1 MKNFK
6 NVAII
11 AGSGNLPGLVY
22 QQLSDSYVVGF
33 EGMECSLGKHAIFHN
48 FNQLGKFF
56 EDLKNRGIRRV
67 VMVGGMQRPVLDE
80 TKFDEYL
87 KARSISFLSALQQGD
102 DALLKYIISLF
113 LENNITPIGADEVV
127 SNLTLKAGFYAGAP
141 DNLNLNDIKRADQI
155 LEKISCLD
163 IGQSVVVEAGQVL
176 GIETAQGTKQMLE
189 YVRDTSSLLRRVGGG
204 VLVKRA
210 KINQD
215 LRVDMPTIGPET
227 IRQVYEAKLGAVIIS
242 PDKVIVIKQDECF
255 RLCNKLSLSFIVKEP
270 EK

>member
-1 MKNFK
+1 MKTFK

-22 QQLSDSYVVGF
+22 EQLSDPYVVGF
-33 EGMECSLGKHAIFHN
+33 EGMECSLSNHAVFHN

-56 EDLKNRGIRRV
+56 DDLNNRGIRSV
-67 VMVGGMQRPVLDE
+67 VMVGGMKRPLLDE

-87 KARSISFLSALQQGD
+87 KVRSHSFFSALQQGD

-113 LENNITPIGADEVV
+113 LENNITPIGANEVV
-127 SNLTLKAGFYAGAP
+127 RNLTLKPGFYVGAQ
-141 DNLNLNDIKRADQI
+141 DNINLNDVKRADQI
-155 LEKISCLD
+155 LEKTSCLD

-176 GIETAQGTKQMLE
+176 GIETVQGTKKMLE

-204 VLVKRA
+204 VLVKRE

-227 IRQVYEAKLGAVIIS
+227 IRQVHEAKLESVIIS
-242 PDKVIVIKQDECF
+242 PNTVIVIKQDECF
-255 RLCNKLSLSFIVKEP
+255 RLCKKFSLSFIVRERDK
-270 EK
+270 

>member
-11 AGSGNLPGLVY
+11 AGSGNLPRLVY
-22 QQLSDSYVVGF
+22 EQLSDPYVVGF
-33 EGMECSLGKHAIFHN
+33 EGMECSLSKHAIFHN

-56 EDLKNRGIRRV
+56 KDLNDRGVGRV
-67 VMVGGMQRPVLDE
+67 VMVGGMQRPLLDE

-87 KARSISFLSALQQGD
+87 KARSRSVFNALQQGD

-113 LENNITPIGADEVV
+113 LEKNITPIGANEVV
-127 SNLTLKAGFYAGAP
+127 SNLTLKEGVYIGSL
-141 DNLNLNDIKRADQI
+141 NHVNLNDVKRADQI
-155 LEKISCLD
+155 LEKTSCLD
-163 IGQSVVVEAGQVL
+163 IGQSVVVQAGQVL
-176 GIETAQGTKQMLE
+176 GIETVQGTERMLG
-189 YVRDTSSLLRRVGGG
+189 YVRDTSALLGRVAGGI
-204 VLVKRA
+204 LVKRE

-227 IRQVYEAKLGAVIIS
+227 ILQVHEAKLDAIIIS
-242 PDKVIVIKQDECF
+242 PDTVIVIEQDECF
-255 RLCNKLSLSFIVKEP
+255 RLCKKLSLSFIVKKR

>member
-1 MKNFK
+1 MKNLK

-22 QQLSDSYVVGF
+22 EQLSDPYVVGF
-33 EGMECSLGKHAIFHN
+33 EGMKCSLSNHAVFHN

-56 EDLKNRGIRRV
+56 EDLNSRGIRSV
-67 VMVGGMQRPVLDE
+67 VMVGGMKRPLLDE

-87 KARSISFLSALQQGD
+87 KLRSHSFFSALQKGD

-113 LENNITPIGADEVV
+113 LENNITPIGANEVV
-127 SNLTLKAGFYAGAP
+127 RNLTLKPGFYVGVQ
-141 DNLNLNDIKRADQI
+141 DSVNLNDVKRADQI
-155 LEKISCLD
+155 LEKTSCLD

-189 YVRDTSSLLRRVGGG
+189 YVRATPSILRRVGGG
-204 VLVKRA
+204 VLVKRE

-227 IRQVYEAKLGAVIIS
+227 IRQVHEAKLDAVIIS
-242 PDKVIVIKQDECF
+242 PNTVIVINQDECL
-255 RLCNKLSLSFIVKEP
+255 RLCKKFSLSFIVRERTK
-270 EK
+270 

>member
-1 MKNFK
+1 MKNLK

-22 QQLSDSYVVGF
+22 EQLSDPYVVGF
-33 EGMECSLGKHAIFHN
+33 EGMECSLSNHAVFHN

-56 EDLKNRGIRRV
+56 EDLNNRGIRSV
-67 VMVGGMQRPVLDE
+67 VMVGGMKRPLLDK

-87 KARSISFLSALQQGD
+87 KVKSPSFFRALQQGD

-113 LENNITPIGADEVV
+113 IENNITPIGANDVV
-127 SNLTLKAGFYAGAP
+127 RNLTLKSGFYVGAQ
-141 DNLNLNDIKRADQI
+141 DSINLNDVKRADQI
-155 LEKISCLD
+155 LDKTSCLD

-204 VLVKRA
+204 VLVKRE
-210 KINQD
+210 KIKQD

-227 IRQVYEAKLGAVIIS
+227 IRQVHEAKLDAIIIS
-242 PDKVIVIKQDECF
+242 PNTVIVIQQDECF
-255 RLCNKLSLSFIVKEP
+255 RLCKKFSLSFIVRERDK
-270 EK
+270 

>member
-11 AGSGNLPGLVY
+11 AGSGNLPELVY
-22 QQLSDSYVVGF
+22 EQLSDPYVVGF
-33 EGMECSLGKHAIFHN
+33 EGMECSLSKHAIFHN

-56 EDLKNRGIRRV
+56 EDLNNRGIRHV
-67 VMVGGMQRPVLDE
+67 VMVGGMQRPLLDE

-87 KARSISFLSALQQGD
+87 KAKSLSFFSALQQGD

-113 LENNITPIGADEVV
+113 LENNITPIGASEVV
-127 SNLTLKAGFYAGAP
+127 RNLTLKAGLYVGAP
-141 DNLNLNDIKRADQI
+141 ENVNLNDVKRADQI
-155 LEKISCLD
+155 LEKTSCLD

-189 YVRDTSSLLRRVGGG
+189 YVRDTSSILRRVGGG
-204 VLVKRA
+204 VLVKRE
-210 KINQD
+210 KLNQD

-227 IRQVYEAKLGAVIIS
+227 IHQVHEAKLDAVIIS
-242 PDKVIVIKQDECF
+242 PNTVIVIKQDECF
-255 RLCNKLSLSFIVKEP
+255 RLCKKLSLSFIVKER

>member
-11 AGSGNLPGLVY
+11 AGSGNLPGLVCE
-22 QQLSDSYVVGF
+22 QLSNPYVVGF
-33 EGMECSLGKHAIFHN
+33 EGMECSLSNQAIFHN

-56 EDLKNRGIRRV
+56 EDLNNRGIRSV
-67 VMVGGMQRPVLDE
+67 VMVGGMQRPLLDE

-87 KARSISFLSALQQGD
+87 KARSHSIFNALQQGD

-113 LENNITPIGADEVV
+113 LEKNITPIGVNEVV
-127 SNLTLKAGFYAGAP
+127 SNLTLKAGVYIGSP
-141 DNLNLNDIKRADQI
+141 DNVNLNDVKRADRI
-155 LEKISCLD
+155 LEKTSCLD

-176 GIETAQGTKQMLE
+176 GIETVQGTKQMLE
-189 YVRDTSSLLRRVGGG
+189 CVRDTSTLLRRVGGG
-204 VLVKRA
+204 VLVKRE
-210 KINQD
+210 KIDQD

-227 IRQVYEAKLGAVIIS
+227 ILQVHEAKLDAVIIS
-242 PDKVIVIKQDECF
+242 PDTVIVIEQDECF
-255 RLCNKLSLSFIVKEP
+255 RLCKKLSLSFIVKER